1 MPLTFTPCNE
11 YDKGFADKAW
21 AHLDTKC
28 MPPRA
33 MGKLERAAVKIAC
46 IQQSLKPDI
55 GIPAVL
61 IGAGDHGVLAQKVSF
76 APKSTS
82 WQHSINMVNG
92 GGVAGLFTRKY
103 GMKFVLCDVGVD
115 HDFSPADGVADCKVA
130 YGTQD
135 FTQGPAMTMEQC
147 LKAMEH
153 GCVQVA
159 KLADAG
165 AKSII
170 FGEMGI
176 GNTTPASAL
185 TMAVLRQPVEV
196 CVGGGTG
203 MGANALRHKQEVVA
217 QAVNINEGWKD
228 GYELMARLGGFEL
241 AFMAGGMLEAAGRGL
256 VILLDG
262 FIVTAAALVADM
274 IEPSVRDYMIAC
286 HVSKEPGHGLQLAHL
301 GLEPLLAMEMCLGE
315 GSGAIIAWPVVS
327 AALAIFN
334 EVNSFDE
341 GHLDNAADAINDAK
355 RSD

>member
-1 MPLTFTPCNE
+1 MSFTFTAVKK
-11 YDKGFADKAW
+11 YDKGFAEKAW

-46 IQQSLKPDI
+46 IQQSLKPDV

-92 GGVAGLFTRKY
+92 GGVAGLFSRKY
-103 GMKFVLCDVGVD
+103 GMKFTLCDVGVD
-115 HDFSPADGVADCKVA
+115 HDFSPADGVVDCKVA
-130 YGTQD
+130 YGTKD
-135 FTQGPAMTMEQC
+135 FTQSPAMTMEQC

-153 GCVQVA
+153 GRDQVA
-159 KLADAG
+159 KLAQEGCKAV
-165 AKSII
+165 I

-185 TMAVLRQPVEV
+185 TMAILKQPVEV
-196 CVGGGTG
+196 CVGSGTG
-203 MGANALRHKQEVVA
+203 MGANALLNKQRVVKK
-217 QAVNINEGWKD
+217 AVEANAGWKD

-241 AFMAGGMLEAAGRGL
+241 AFIAGGMLEAAGRGM

-262 FIVTAAALVADM
+262 FIVTASALVADM
-274 IEPSVRDYMIAC
+274 IDSSVRDYMIAC
-286 HVSKEPGHGLQLAHL
+286 HVSKEPGHGLQLEYL
-301 GLEPLLAMEMCLGE
+301 GLEPLLSMEMCLGE
-315 GSGAIIAWPVVS
+315 ASGAIMAWPMIS
-327 AALAIFN
+327 AALSIFN

-355 RSD
+355 NSD